1 VAVHRAGS
9 PVDREVVLGVTRVT
23 NRPGNTLDQLVGC
36 VPVQQVLRVDFLVHQ
51 DWASV
56 EPWVGMVWNND
67 DS

>member
-1 VAVHRAGS
+1 
-9 PVDREVVLGVTRVT
+9 VLLGLTGIT